1 MLYQLSYAS
10 IAKPSESI
18 TAARKLQASEK
29 ALAARPVPISIPASD
44 LSASIALMGKK
55 LNPRCG
61 YQPAVLKP

>member
-1 MLYQLSYAS
+1 
-10 IAKPSESI
+10 
-18 TAARKLQASEK
+18 LQASEK